1 MTNKFSPLD
10 YPILFA
16 MPRRL
21 TPFSSWHQHIPFA
34 MFLVDALRPDVI
46 VELGTF
52 YGDSYCAFC
61 QAVQEL
67 GLPSRC
73 YAIDTWQ
80 GDPQTGF
87 YGPEVLA
94 DLRAHHDPLY
104 SDFSRL
110 VQSTFDDAVQHFPDG
125 SIDLLHIDG
134 YHTYETVKHDFET
147 WLPKLSRR
155 GVVLLHDINVRED
168 DFGVWKFWEEL
179 KERYPHFEFHH
190 GHGLGL
196 AAVGAEPPRT
206 LSPFLEATEETT
218 VQLRR
223 LFHLLGQRLSLE
235 VELRR
240 LRGELEAER
249 IALAEARRTLAQRDE
264 ELSTLHRERD
274 ALRRQLAE
282 EQQRSSQE
290 RTYLLE
296 ELRQVKATLSETEVQ
311 LRQLQM
317 QLHLVTSSLGYR
329 MLERTRRAINR
340 LAPPGSRR
348 RIPLMAARRA
358 ADVVATRGWTGLVLK
373 APQVWRWAPRLD
385 QQVRSQQMGQ
395 LSLDEQYQIWLRN
408 HALTPRR
415 IREMREEAA
424 AFPYRPKIS
433 IIMPVYNGEAKLL
446 QEAIESV
453 RGQLYDNWELCIGD
467 DGSTRPETLQVLEEY
482 RRLDQRIKVTR
493 LERNQGISAASNAA
507 LALATGEFVGF
518 LDHDDEL
525 KPDALYHVVKLLNER
540 PDLDMIY
547 SDEDKRLPDGRL
559 GEVFFK
565 PDWSPDLVLCA
576 NYVCHFAVYR
586 KRLVE
591 EVGGLRSECDFSQD
605 HDLVLR
611 VSERTDRIAHI
622 AWPLYTWRMNPG
634 SAAADARA
642 KPKAVDAS
650 KRALRDA
657 MARRGIDAEV
667 EDGPFPTTYRVRYRI
682 RGQPLVSL
690 IFLTK
695 DRMELALPCLRS
707 MTQRTR
713 YPNYELLIV
722 HHHLGEK
729 AEWSHETL
737 SRFGYPIHD
746 YTQPFNFSRMCN
758 WGASLSRGEY
768 LVFLN
773 DDIEVISEE
782 WLEAMLEQAQR
793 PEVAAVGA
801 RLLYPDGTPQH
812 EGIVMGVGGGSCENV
827 DTRGYFGLGQLV
839 RNVSAVTAACMMM
852 RRQVFEELGGFD
864 EALAVAFNDVD
875 LCLRAREKGYL
886 IVYTPYALL
895 YHHESATRGKLHP
908 WDEELYFRR
917 RWGEPGQYRDPYYNP
932 NLSDKVPYTIRID

>member
-433 IIMPVYNGEAKLL
+433 IIMPVYNTDPRFLR
-446 QEAIESV
+446 EAIESV

-547 SDEDKRLPDGRL
+547 SDEDTRLPDGRL
-559 GEVFFK
+559 GAAFFK
-565 PDWSPDLVLCA
+565 PDWSPDLILSV

-586 KRLVE
+586 RTLVD
-591 EVGGLRSECDFSQD
+591 EVGGLRSEYDFSQD
-605 HDLVLR
+605 YDLVLR
-611 VSERTDRIAHI
+611 VTERTARIAHI
-622 AWPLYTWRMNPG
+622 PLPLYTWRRVEGTASGDDQGKSRAME
-634 SAAADARA
+634 AA
-642 KPKAVDAS
+642 
-650 KRALRDA
+650 KRALADA
-657 MARRGIDAEV
+657 MRRRGIEAEV
-667 EDGPFPTTYRVRYRI
+667 VDGPFPTTYRVRYRVK
-682 RGQPLVSL
+682 GEPLVS
-690 IFLTK
+690 IIIPTRGTSF
-695 DRMELALPCLRS
+695 ALSCLRS
-707 MTQRTR
+707 IRERTAYR
-713 YPNYELLIV
+713 NYEIRV
-722 HHHLGEK
+722 IHHHLGEE
-729 AEWSHETL
+729 ATWRHDQLVAPEH
-737 SRFGYPIHD
+737 FIHD
-746 YTQPFNFSRMCN
+746 YCQPFNFSRMCN
-758 WGASLSRGEY
+758 LGAVQSRGEY
-768 LVFLN
+768 LLFLN
-773 DDIEVISEE
+773 DDTEVIEPE

-793 PEVAAVGA
+793 PQVAVVGA
-801 RLLYPDGTPQH
+801 RLLYPDGRPQH
-812 EGIVMGVGGGSCENV
+812 EGIVMSIAGGSCANV
-827 DTRGYFGLGQLV
+827 DTRGYYWLGQLI
-839 RNVSAVTAACMMM
+839 RNVSAVTGACMMM
-852 RRQVFEELGGFD
+852 RRQVFEELEGFD
-864 EALAVAFNDVD
+864 ESLAVVYNDVD
-875 LCLRAREKGYL
+875 ICLRARERGYL
-886 IVYTPYALL
+886 NVYTPYALL
-895 YHHESATRGKLHP
+895 YHYEGGTRGKSLP
-908 WDEELYFRR
+908 WDEVLYFRR